1 MWCCLLPEK
10 RQRKLASLFTS
21 AMPSDRPNG
30 NANVAFGRSA
40 IQVGG
45 RSTLGHLKTRLCIA
59 LLAVLVDITRLQV
72 PPRSPKRQ
80 SKGCL
85 FFVSK
90 ASLAE
95 IWKKSIITVPKN
107 NGMPSKRNIR
117 GIMARTILP
126 SIALMA
132 PSKHKGKKYTTAFQ
146 WMRWYFCLHL
156 PGEML

>member
-30 NANVAFGRSA
+30 NANFAFGRSA
-40 IQVGG
+40 IQVGE
-45 RSTLGHLKTRLCIA
+45 RSTLGNLKTRLCIA

-85 FFVSK
+85 FFVSRYWLK
-90 ASLAE
+90 PLKPLEFLIERNPRGFLRINPMHDMFWALLARYRQLSLRRQRE
-95 IWKKSIITVPKN
+95 I
-107 NGMPSKRNIR
+107 
-117 GIMARTILP
+117 L
-126 SIALMA
+126 
-132 PSKHKGKKYTTAFQ
+132 Q
-146 WMRWYFCLHL
+146 
-156 PGEML
+156 